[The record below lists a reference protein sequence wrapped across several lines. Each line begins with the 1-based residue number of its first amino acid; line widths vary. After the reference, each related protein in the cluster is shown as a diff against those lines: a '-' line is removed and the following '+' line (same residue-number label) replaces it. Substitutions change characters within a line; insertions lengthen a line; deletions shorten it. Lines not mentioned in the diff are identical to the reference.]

1 LPLFFEG
8 ATMSDDQPYFRFNPV
23 AYRHEFEGSEDRC
36 DVCLRPSVWKY
47 KGVIYTAAESPMVCA
62 RCIADGGLAAFFGD
76 ESFQLHDGELDHAD
90 PALEDEVLRRTPGVA
105 CFNGFAWPVL
115 DGRPLAFVGYGE
127 DEALIALP
135 EVQAAI
141 GDAFEPLG
149 WTFDGPS
156 PYALVFR
163 ELDGPRYRAV
173 VDLD

>member
-1 LPLFFEG
+1 MRGLFCEMTLRDHRG
-8 ATMSDDQPYFRFNPV
+8 VDERRVES
-23 AYRHEFEGSEDRC
+23 C
-36 DVCLRPSVWKY
+36 DVCSRPCVWRY
-47 KGVIYTAAESPMVCA
+47 AGALYVAGDRPTVCA
-62 RCIADGGLAAFFGD
+62 RCIADGRLAAYLGD
-76 ESFQLHDGELDHAD
+76 RPFQLHDVFLDDAD
-90 PALEDEVLRRTPGVA
+90 PALEDEVLRRTPGVS
-105 CFNGFAWPVL
+105 CFNPFVWPVL
-115 DGRPLAFVGYGE
+115 DGTPLAFVGYGE

-141 GDAFEPLG
+141 GEASRELG